1 MASIQG
7 AIIIETVQMTI
18 LEAQQKLG
26 TFLETLGLSNV
37 CCRQA
42 TGISQAVWHKN
53 TELHPLAF
61 SPGLRSCRADCL
73 SAGLV
78 MKVLTHSKPSLQSTH
93 PSYVTDFSLMHIWL
107 LGKIWEIVI

>member
-42 TGISQAVWHKN
+42 TGISQAV
-53 TELHPLAF
+53 
-61 SPGLRSCRADCL
+61 
-73 SAGLV
+73 
-78 MKVLTHSKPSLQSTH
+78 
-93 PSYVTDFSLMHIWL
+93 
-107 LGKIWEIVI
+107 